1 MTDEQQVYRNVHHP
15 DGIMINGKA
24 HDLAK
29 KENAIFTN
37 CLKIVASATV
47 HDARFVIEGPV
58 SLAQASPYAQ
68 RGHGYHAALWDT
80 TAWREFVATAGDHR
94 VEFDMCFFDN
104 DQAESAHTASKRTI
118 RLASD
123 TKTHPY
129 LVLKFGQRWC
139 NEKHAYNHM

>member
-1 MTDEQQVYRNVHHP
+1 MHHP
-15 DGIMINGKA
+15 DGIISNGKA

-29 KENAIFTN
+29 KKNALFTN

-68 RGHGYHAALWDT
+68 RGHEDHAALWDT

-94 VEFDMCFFDN
+94 VEFDMRFSDK
-104 DQAESAHTASKRTI
+104 DHAESAHTVSKHTT
-118 RLASD
+118 RLTSD
-123 TKTHPY
+123 AKAHPY
-129 LVLKFGQRWC
+129 LVWPKVVQ
-139 NEKHAYNHM
+139 

>member
-1 MTDEQQVYRNVHHP
+1 MTDRQQICRNVHHP

-47 HDARFVIEGPV
+47 HDAMFVIEGPV

-68 RGHGYHAALWDT
+68 RGHEDHAALWNT
-80 TAWREFVATAGDHR
+80 TAWREFVATAGAHR
-94 VEFDMCFFDN
+94 V
-104 DQAESAHTASKRTI
+104 Q
-118 RLASD
+118 
-123 TKTHPY
+123 THNSTC
-129 LVLKFGQRWC
+129 V
-139 NEKHAYNHM
+139 